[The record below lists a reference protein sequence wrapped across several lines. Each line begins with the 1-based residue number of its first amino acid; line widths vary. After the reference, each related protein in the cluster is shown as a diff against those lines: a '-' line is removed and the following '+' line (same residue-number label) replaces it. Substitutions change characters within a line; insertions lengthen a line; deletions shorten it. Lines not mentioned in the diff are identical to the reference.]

1 MKNSFFL
8 KQSAEETLT
17 EIFLKPHL
25 LKEPLFFEKIKKLGS
40 RFVLITDSIVE
51 KLHAIEV
58 LTEFEKHNLTTSLIV
73 IAQGENHKTRETK
86 AHIEDQLFALKMG
99 RDTVLIALGGGVV
112 SDITGFVASTYCRGI
127 PYVIL
132 PSTLL
137 SMVDACIGGKTAV
150 NAGPYKNM
158 IGSFY
163 PPKMIGID
171 LQFLTTLPENQWR
184 NGLAE
189 IIKYGLISSCK
200 IIDLLREKF
209 SLWQQKDLSLATELI
224 LQSIEIKCRI
234 VEEDPKEKG
243 LRRILNFG
251 HTIGHGIESLEN
263 YTIGHGDAVA
273 IGMYM
278 ESFLSMKLA
287 YLSTEDVEKLEEL
300 LLKCGFSLNLSSN
313 ITLESLKA
321 VMMLDKKSV
330 SQSPRFVL
338 LEKIGKAHP
347 FNGEYCTSVSDDIL
361 QETFDWMKKR

>member
-8 KQSAEETLT
+8 KQSIEEILT
-17 EIFLKPHL
+17 EILLQPHL
-25 LKEPLFFEKIKKLGS
+25 LKEASFFEKIKKLGS

-51 KLHAIEV
+51 KLHAKEV
-58 LTEFEKHNLTTSLIV
+58 LYEFEKHNLTTSLIV
-73 IAQGENHKTRETK
+73 IPEGEKDKTRETK
-86 AHIEDQLFALKMG
+86 AHIEDQLLALKMG

-112 SDITGFVASTYCRGI
+112 SDIIGFVASTYCRGI

-132 PSTLL
+132 PTTLL
-137 SMVDACIGGKTAV
+137 SMVDASIGGKTAV

-163 PPKMIGID
+163 PPKMIGMD

-184 NGLAE
+184 NGIAE
-189 IIKYGLISSCK
+189 IIKYGLISSDK
-200 IIDLLREKF
+200 IIDMLREKF
-209 SLWQQKDLSLATELI
+209 SLWEQRDHSLISELI

-263 YTIGHGDAVA
+263 YTIGHGDAIA

-278 ESFLSMKLA
+278 ESFLSMKLG
-287 YLSTEDVEKLEEL
+287 YLSANDVERLEEL
-300 LLKCGFSLNLSSN
+300 LLKCGFSLKLSSK
-313 ITLESLKA
+313 ITLESLQA
-321 VMMLDKKSV
+321 VMTLDKKSV
-330 SQSPRFVL
+330 SQSARFVL
-338 LEKIGKAHP
+338 IEKIGKAHP
-347 FNGEYCTSVSDDIL
+347 FNGEYCVGVADSIL
-361 QETFDWMKKR
+361 KETFEWMKTR